1 MRFLRAENGT
11 RRRGFVSFARTTTR
25 MRFLVTF
32 ILGAAILTT
41 TLTNNGVSC
50 SDDIVQKEDGGDIVL
65 PKVHIS
71 RHFTTSD
78 SKTGFP
84 FALDP
89 AVNGALE
96 KMLITTS
103 STFSDDEDRDE
114 EKAEVKEAFTTT
126 KENPKYKGYYCPFV
140 GHAKCEETDSPEK
153 YHGVD
158 AWTIDETFEGVSP
171 PEHVPLGEFDQTR
184 KVPSPWRALGVR
196 ERRRE
201 GFEGGVEAEEERRRR
216 RRE

>member
-1 MRFLRAENGT
+1 
-11 RRRGFVSFARTTTR
+11 

-50 SDDIVQKEDGGDIVL
+50 SDDIVQKEDGGDIVV

-89 AVNGALE
+89 VVGALE

-103 STFSDDEDRDE
+103 SSFSDADDDR
-114 EKAEVKEAFTTT
+114 
-126 KENPKYKGYYCPFV
+126 
-140 GHAKCEETDSPEK
+140 
-153 YHGVD
+153 
-158 AWTIDETFEGVSP
+158 
-171 PEHVPLGEFDQTR
+171 
-184 KVPSPWRALGVR
+184 
-196 ERRRE
+196 
-201 GFEGGVEAEEERRRR
+201 
-216 RRE
+216 